1 MALETWLPLNGT
13 LKNQGLSETSVTTS
27 STAQYVTGG
36 KIGKAIV
43 LDSSSY
49 LSFKYTGNQTQN
61 FSISF
66 WINIRS
72 EMANTTENSVLM
84 RFQSIVPDG
93 TTTTQMNIIM
103 WMNYHQIKFF
113 SNQPQ
118 FAWVDPDYDKWV
130 LFTVTS
136 EVYGSNGCTVKL
148 YKNGTLIGTTKKD
161 SQFTLVNNSQFT
173 IGYATSVGQFYL
185 NDFRVYSHTLSP
197 KEVSLLLQS
206 MVCHITMGNVDGKIG
221 GRNLILNG
229 KGDKKA
235 GFFKGFP
242 TVTDEYGEVTL
253 KSKKKY
259 SDINIAYGFLL
270 GCRDYTVGERVTWS
284 YDIMYTAW
292 NFPTGTN
299 RAEFWIGQRYT
310 NAPSGQTGTG
320 FWRSVTRHDLPVVGV
335 NGCELNKW
343 YHVEKTMTIPEQA
356 SSNVGTQTIMSF
368 YNSNA
373 DVEASFTAKFK
384 NVKLERGNIA
394 TPWTPAPEDNS
405 SLYDNTI
412 YDTSGYCNN
421 GTITDSTC
429 PSWSSDSP
437 RYRGCYKFDTTK
449 YIKIDL
455 QDTSGFSNSYSFSWW
470 GNARAINSKM
480 FWGFGDG
487 NRLNLYCGWLCNT
500 GDGESNPFYTPGT
513 TTNVNIPSVNVW
525 HHYVMTGDGTTVKY
539 YLDGALYGIAK
550 TYKPITGKTIYING
564 WNTATE
570 YKIDGCISDFRIYAT
585 ALSSDD
591 VKELY
596 DSVTSI
602 SNTGVLATHEFV
614 EEEI

>member
-113 SNQPQ
+113 SNKPQ

-148 YKNGTLIGTTKKD
+148 YKNGTLIGTTKRD

-185 NDFRVYSHTLSP
+185 NDFRIYSRTLSP
-197 KEVSLLLQS
+197 KEVSLLAQGL
-206 MVCHITMGNVDGKIG
+206 VCHMPMGNIDGKIG
-221 GRNLILNG
+221 GRNLL
-229 KGDKKA
+229 
-235 GFFKGFP
+235 
-242 TVTDEYGEVTL
+242 
-253 KSKKKY
+253 
-259 SDINIAYGFLL
+259 NIANRLKILYSNDSSLYPITYEKKEESGVEFYRIKRTQTDLNPTTL
-270 GCRDYTVGERVTWS
+270 SLYNKIAKEAFPWSDMTGKTAILSFKARASHATTFRYICSIYSGSTEKYLPDHNKSNAITTSWKTYTSTIA
-284 YDIMYTAW
+284 D
-292 NFPTGTN
+292 FPDMTSIDGL
-299 RAEFWIGQRYT
+299 RFCPY
-310 NAPSGQTGTG
+310 S
-320 FWRSVTRHDLPVVGV
+320 F
-335 NGCELNKW
+335 
-343 YHVEKTMTIPEQA
+343 TIP
-356 SSNVGTQTIMSF
+356 SSITIDNF
-368 YNSNA
+368 YF
-373 DVEASFTAKFK
+373 DIRDWKIEFGDT
-384 NVKLERGNIA
+384 A

-513 TTNVNIPSVNVW
+513 TTNVSIPSVNVW

-564 WNTATE
+564 WNTGTV